1 MTARPR
7 PDNAG
12 TSKERVTIADL
23 ARHVVGEVGPAQLDY
38 LELVTESWERG
49 AAPRRARSWTGGTV
63 GSGVQPWVLADLVYP
78 LLAGT
83 FAQVLGA
90 AAFARLQRRRWWRRR
105 RAVAPPEPVTLTL
118 EQIERARA
126 ACVAHGMTLGLSEA
140 EATMLADAVHGALRR
155 TDDA

>member
-1 MTARPR
+1 M
-7 PDNAG
+7 
-12 TSKERVTIADL
+12 IADL
-23 ARHVVGEVGPAQLDY
+23 ARHVVGEVEPGQLDY
-38 LELVTESWERG
+38 LELVTDSWESG
-49 AAPRRARSWTGGTV
+49 AAPRRAWAGGTV

-90 AAFARLQRRRWWRRR
+90 SAFARLQRRRWWRRK
-105 RAVAPPEPVTLTL
+105 RAVVPSALITLNL

-126 ACVAHGMTLGLSEA
+126 ACIAHGMTLGLSEA

-155 TDDA
+155 AGEV

>member
-1 MTARPR
+1 MSERA
-7 PDNAG
+7 DNVRSSDG
-12 TSKERVTIADL
+12 PGTIADL
-23 ARHVVGEVGPAQLDY
+23 ARHVVGEVEPGQLDY
-38 LELVTESWERG
+38 LELVTDSWESG
-49 AAPRRARSWTGGTV
+49 AAPRGTRTWTGGTV

-105 RAVAPPEPVTLTL
+105 RTVVPSASITLTP
-118 EQIERARA
+118 EQVERARA

-140 EATMLADAVHGALRR
+140 EATMLADAVHGALHR
-155 TDDA
+155 TGDE

>member
-1 MTARPR
+1 M
-7 PDNAG
+7 
-12 TSKERVTIADL
+12 TIADL
-23 ARHVVGEVGPAQLDY
+23 ARLVVGEVEPGQLDY
-38 LELVTESWERG
+38 LELVTDAWESG
-49 AAPRRARSWTGGTV
+49 ATPRRAWAWTGGTV

-90 AAFARLQRRRWWRRR
+90 AAFARLQRRRWWWRKR
-105 RAVAPPEPVTLTL
+105 VVPSAPITLTS

-140 EATMLADAVHGALRR
+140 EATLLADAVHGALRR
-155 TDDA
+155 VDEE

>member
-1 MTARPR
+1 MTDRAR
-7 PDNAG
+7 PDNVG
-12 TSKERVTIADL
+12 SSERPVTIADL
-23 ARHVVGEVGPAQLDY
+23 ARHVVGEVEPAQLDY
-38 LELVTESWERG
+38 LELVTDSWERG
-49 AAPRRARSWTGGTV
+49 AAPRRTRAWTGGTV

-90 AAFARLQRRRWWRRR
+90 AAFARLQRRRWWRRKR
-105 RAVAPPEPVTLTL
+105 VVPSATITLTP

-140 EATMLADAVHGALRR
+140 EATLLADAVHGALRR
-155 TDDA
+155 AGEE